1 MRPEEWKFK
10 LGMRAESLYEITS
23 CSTVITALT
32 CRVGPG
38 TDPAFAPLTVP
49 RATGAATSGVNKYYL
64 LSGSE
69 NSLCDQFIVDN
80 LS

>member
-1 MRPEEWKFK
+1 MRPEEWQFK

-49 RATGAATSGVNKYYL
+49 SATGVATSGVYL